1 MFSSLRIKAVM
12 KKEFYQIK
20 RDIMTL
26 KMIIMIPLIQLLL
39 FGYAI
44 NADVRDISIGVVDNT
59 NSIIGRMVLESVE
72 ATQVISVKKK
82 YNTVSEAEADLRTNK
97 IKAIFVLP
105 HDIEKRVQ
113 ESKEVG
119 QWIVDGTDTAISTSL
134 SGLAYMPLNSVKL
147 LSSEVHK
154 TFELTLLYNPN
165 KRAEVNVVPGLLGV
179 ILTMTMILFTSATI
193 VKEKEKGNLELLINT
208 PIKPIELML
217 GKIIP
222 YMFIGLIQVFI
233 ILSLGYYVFK
243 VPINGS
249 LFQVFLS
256 SLLFISAS
264 LTIGLIISNIAKTQL
279 QAMQLTI
286 FILLPSILLSGFM
299 FPYEGMP
306 PIAQNISEFIPAT
319 HFMRII
325 RAVILKEATLFE
337 LWKDVFW
344 LALFTVFGL
353 MIAVTTFK
361 KRLE

>member
-1 MFSSLRIKAVM
+1 MFSLLRTKAVM

-26 KMIIMIPLIQLLL
+26 RMIIIIPLIQLLL

-44 NADVRDISIGVVDNT
+44 NADVRYISIGVVDNT
-59 NSIIGRMVLESVE
+59 NSMIGRMVLDSVK
-72 ATQVISVKKK
+72 ATQVVSVKKI
-82 YNTVSEAEADLRTNK
+82 YNTVGEAEIDLRTNK

-105 HDIEKRVQ
+105 HDIDKRIQ
-113 ESKEVG
+113 ESKEIG

-222 YMFIGLIQVFI
+222 YIFIGLIQVFI
-233 ILSLGYYVFK
+233 ILSLGYFVFK

-264 LTIGLIISNIAKTQL
+264 LSIGLIISNIAKTQL
-279 QAMQLTI
+279 QSM
-286 FILLPSILLSGFM
+286 S
-299 FPYEGMP
+299 
-306 PIAQNISEFIPAT
+306 N
-319 HFMRII
+319 
-325 RAVILKEATLFE
+325 
-337 LWKDVFW
+337 
-344 LALFTVFGL
+344 
-353 MIAVTTFK
+353 
-361 KRLE
+361 